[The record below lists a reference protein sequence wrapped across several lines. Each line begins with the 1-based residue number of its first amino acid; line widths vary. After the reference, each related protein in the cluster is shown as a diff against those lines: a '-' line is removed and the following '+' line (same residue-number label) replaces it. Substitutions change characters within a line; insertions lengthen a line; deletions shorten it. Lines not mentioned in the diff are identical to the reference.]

1 MDPLSQGVL
10 GAALPQSISNK
21 KSLGIIG
28 VIGFLSGLAP
38 DLDILIRSESD
49 PLLFLEFHR
58 QFTHSLI
65 FIPFGGFICAVFL
78 FFLISKRFNICFKDT
93 WIYSTL
99 GYATHGLLDAC
110 TSYGTLLFW
119 PFTQAR
125 ITWNNISIIDPL
137 FTIPLLILIIVASLK
152 QKKIFAIVGVL
163 WAVSYLLLGVYQK
176 NEAVK
181 IGKEIAK
188 NRGHDVIRIDVK
200 PSIGNLLLWKLIYET
215 EDEFYIDAI
224 RLGWNPKVFKGE
236 SIDKINTQTA
246 FPWLVLKSQQAIDI
260 ERFRWFSNGYIAI
273 NPKNKNQILD
283 IRYSAIPNQ
292 IGGLW
297 GIELSEG
304 KPNNYHVKYI
314 TNRTISSDR
323 LKVIKK
329 MLFD

>member
-1 MDPLSQGVL
+1 MDPLTQGTL
-10 GAALPQSISNK
+10 AAILPQSISNK

-28 VIGFLSGLAP
+28 IIGFLSGLAP
-38 DLDILIRSESD
+38 DLDILIKSEND

-65 FIPFGGFICAVFL
+65 FIPFGGLICATFL
-78 FFLISKRFNICFKDT
+78 FFLISRKFNISFKDT

-119 PFTQAR
+119 PFTQTR
-125 ITWNNISIIDPL
+125 IAWNNISIIDPL
-137 FTIPLLILIIVASLK
+137 FTVPLLILIVLAGLK
-152 QKKIFAIVGVL
+152 QKKIFAVIAAI

-297 GIELSEG
+297 GIELSKE
-304 KPNNYHVKYI
+304 KPNNHHVRYV

-323 LKVIKK
+323 LRIFKE
-329 MLFD
+329 MLFN